1 LIEHLIRKLEVRD
14 RLSAE
19 EKNALASTIER
30 PSSVSRGEDLVRE
43 GDRPK
48 DSTLLL
54 AGFAG
59 RYKILSNG
67 KRQITAIHV
76 PGDFIDL
83 HSAVLKTMDHS
94 IAALTPCRVAFAP
107 HEGVRHITEKH
118 PHLARLLW
126 LNTVLD
132 GAIHRQWLV
141 TMGRQP
147 ARGAAAHLFVET
159 FERLRSVG
167 ETDGNSFR
175 FPVTQVELGDILGL
189 SAVHVN
195 RTIQELRSEGLITWR
210 SDVLVIEDME
220 GLRAAGEF
228 DPAYLNL
235 VHEPR

>member
-1 LIEHLIRKLEVRD
+1 VIEHFIGKLEARD
-14 RLSAE
+14 HVSAE
-19 EKNALASTIER
+19 EKEAIAGLFER
-30 PSSVSRGEDLVRE
+30 TGSAPRGQDLVRE
-43 GDRPK
+43 GDRPEH
-48 DSTLLL
+48 STLLL
-54 AGFAG
+54 EGFAA

-76 PGDFIDL
+76 PGDFVDL

-94 IAALTPCRVAFAP
+94 IAALTPCRLAFAP
-107 HEGVRHITEKH
+107 HERIREVSATY
-118 PHLARLLW
+118 PHLIRLLW

-132 GAIHRQWLV
+132 SAIHRQWLV

-147 ARGAAAHLFVET
+147 ARAAAAHLFLEL
-159 FERLRSVG
+159 FERLRLVG
-167 ETDGNSFR
+167 ETDGNSYR
-175 FPVTQVELGDILGL
+175 FPVTQVELGDVLGL

-210 SDVLVIEDME
+210 NDVLAIENMD